1 MLKRFARYYK
11 PHMKLF
17 TLDMIAA
24 FIVACADLFYPRIAQ
39 NIINDYVP
47 NKNLQLLL
55 ISSGALLLI
64 YIIKML
70 LSYFM
75 QYQGTYGRCRYP
87 VGHAKRGF
95 WTAAKTAV

>member
-47 NKNLQLLL
+47 NKNLGMLLTW
-55 ISSGALLLI
+55 SGALLLI

-75 QYQGTYGRCRYP
+75 QYQGHM
-87 VGHAKRGF
+87 VGVGIQSVSYTHL
-95 WTAAKTAV
+95 

>member
-39 NIINDYVP
+39 NIIC
-47 NKNLQLLL
+47 LLYT
-55 ISSGALLLI
+55 S
-64 YIIKML
+64 
-70 LSYFM
+70 
-75 QYQGTYGRCRYP
+75 RC
-87 VGHAKRGF
+87 V
-95 WTAAKTAV
+95 